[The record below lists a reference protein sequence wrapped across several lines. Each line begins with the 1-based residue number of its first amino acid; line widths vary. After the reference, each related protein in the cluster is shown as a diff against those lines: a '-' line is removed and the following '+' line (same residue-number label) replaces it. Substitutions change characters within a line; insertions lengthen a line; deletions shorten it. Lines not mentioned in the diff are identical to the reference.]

1 MIRISSVAGA
11 VAAAALVAQ
20 ACPAAPSPVGP
31 GGGTS
36 AFAGVR
42 LRMPLGGEAAR
53 PQVRLQLAPAY
64 AVRDARTGTVESVR
78 AEGLEI
84 GLGRGGRPDLYLNG
98 QASRDLKP
106 KLSVKGSTGT
116 TLLIVGGV
124 LVALVV
130 VAAAAGGAAGFG
142 DTCPTVGGS
151 RAHCTNP

>member
-1 MIRISSVAGA
+1 MIRISSVAA
-11 VAAAALVAQ
+11 VLAAAALVAQ
-20 ACPAAPSPVGP
+20 PCAATPAPVGP
-31 GGGTS
+31 AAS

-42 LRMPLGGEAAR
+42 LRLPIGGAAAR

-64 AVRDARTGTVESVR
+64 AVRDARTGAVETVR

-98 QASRDLKP
+98 QRGGDLKA
-106 KLSVKGSTGT
+106 KMGVKGSTGT

-124 LVALVV
+124 LVVLVV
-130 VAAAAGGAAGFG
+130 VAAAAGAAAGFG

-151 RAHCTNP
+151 RDHCTNP